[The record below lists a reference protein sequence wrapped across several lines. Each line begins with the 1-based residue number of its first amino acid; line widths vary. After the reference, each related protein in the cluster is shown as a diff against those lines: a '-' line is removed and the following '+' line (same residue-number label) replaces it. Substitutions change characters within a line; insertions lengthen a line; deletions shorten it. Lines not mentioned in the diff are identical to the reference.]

1 MTPSMNIINNDI
13 IERCRCGD
21 QAAFRWVVQT
31 YQQMVFTLAFRLLC
45 DEEEAKDVVQETMIK
60 VWVNF
65 ASYNHRQSLRNWIYT
80 IAIRLCFDRLKSK
93 ASVEPLPEDEE
104 YFSQY
109 VSDSDTERE
118 LENRELLSVIKTLVS
133 QLSPKQRIVFALVHL
148 ENLDTEEVGQ
158 ITGMDAAKIK
168 SNLYVARKTI
178 REQLKQLGYGKDG

>member
-1 MTPSMNIINNDI
+1 MNILNNDI
-13 IERCRCGD
+13 IERCRSGD
-21 QAAFRWVVQT
+21 QAAFRLVVQA

-45 DEEEAKDVVQETMIK
+45 DEEEAKDVVQETMIR

-65 ASYNHRQSLRNWIYT
+65 ASYDSRQSLRNWIYT

-93 ASVEPLPEDEE
+93 APIEPLPEDED

-118 LENRELLSVIKTLVS
+118 LENHELLSVIRTLVS
-133 QLSPKQRIVFALVHL
+133 RLSPRQRIVFTLVHL
-148 ENLDTEEVGQ
+148 ENLDTEEVAQ
-158 ITGMDAAKIK
+158 ITGLDAARIK